1 MLQQMKYVFELSVMS
16 NKIVKK
22 VVDFFFMIHLHDR
35 FW

>member
-22 VVDFFFMIHLHDR
+22 LDFFFMIHLHDR